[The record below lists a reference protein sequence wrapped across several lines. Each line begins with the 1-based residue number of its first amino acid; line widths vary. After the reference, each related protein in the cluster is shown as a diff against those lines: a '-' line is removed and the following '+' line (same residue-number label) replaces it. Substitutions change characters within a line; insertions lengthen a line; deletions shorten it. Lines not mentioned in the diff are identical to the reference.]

1 MDDKFSIKMTAEQRL
16 AKVAIDIYK
25 NKDFAPMFG
34 VASVGRIII
43 TDKADGGFPTAA
55 TDGVDEYYDR
65 EWIMALSRKQLRAVR
80 LHEIMHKFFK
90 HTLLYRNLHA
100 INAQACNM
108 AMDYFINGFLDELD
122 RKHEF
127 IEWPTDHPPLLDRK
141 FDNWSVVQIFNR
153 LMQQAK
159 AQQKVKGK
167 GKGKGKN
174 GTGTDSG
181 DDEQGDGDGQPG
193 GFDEHQMH
201 GQNGGKELTDEE
213 KAKLSQEIDN
223 AIRQGALLAGKMH
236 GNKTINVDG
245 LQQVYRDWR
254 EPLKDFLCDV
264 CTGEELETWDSI
276 HRRSDAFPE
285 VMPSLYDEQIGE
297 LVIACDTSGSMVSLY
312 PLIFSHVAA
321 IMKQVRPTK
330 VHVIWWDTRVAGHQ
344 VFMPEDY
351 DKIAGLLAPKGGG
364 GTSPQCVPVF
374 MKKEKI
380 KPVAIVWLT
389 DGYVDGWPTDVTVP
403 QVWGIAGH
411 PGHTPPVP
419 AVGKVIII
427 EEPGM

>member
-1 MDDKFSIKMTAEQRL
+1 MEDTFSIKMTAEQRL

-25 NKDFAPMFG
+25 NPDFAPMFG
-34 VASVGRIII
+34 VASIGQIII
-43 TDKADGGFPTAA
+43 TDKSKGGFPTAA

-65 EWIMALSRKQLRAVR
+65 EWVMSMSRKQMRAVR

-90 HTLLYRNLHA
+90 HTLLYKNLHA
-100 INAQACNM
+100 INPNASNA
-108 AMDYFINGFLDELD
+108 ALDYFINGFLEEHDP
-122 RKHEF
+122 HHNF
-127 IEWPTDHPPLLDRK
+127 IEWPTDHPPLLDK
-141 FDNWSVVQIFNR
+141 KYSGWSVVQIFNA
-153 LMQQAK
+153 LMKQAK
-159 AQQKVKGK
+159 TQQQQKGK
-167 GKGKGKN
+167 GKK
-174 GTGTDSG
+174 GTGTPGGEGQDG
-181 DDEQGDGDGQPG
+181 AIEGDGDGHG
-193 GFDEHQMH
+193 GFDQHRMH
-201 GQNGGKELTDEE
+201 GDNGGTELTEE
-213 KAKLSQEIDN
+213 QKAKLSQDIDN

-236 GNKTINVDG
+236 GKKTINVDG

-264 CTGEELETWDSI
+264 CVGEELETWDSI

-285 VMPSLYDEQIGE
+285 VTPSLYDEQIGE

-330 VHVIWWDTRVAGHQ
+330 VHVIWWDTHVAGHQ

-351 DKIAGLLAPKGGG
+351 DKIGGLLSPKGGG

-374 MKKEKI
+374 MNKHKI

-403 QVWGIAGH
+403 QVWGVAGH
-411 PGHTPPVP
+411 PGHTPPMP
-419 AVGKVIII
+419 ATGKVIII